1 MRIIQL
7 VGNLAGTVVDMD
19 YAEATACIACGTARA
34 LTKNEE
40 QAPVGAD
47 IAQWNAD
54 HATAV
59 PPPRAA
65 KARAKAGS
73 KRKRAPAGKSRA
85 KAGSKTPK
93 ATVGK

>member
-1 MRIIQL
+1 MRIVQL

-40 QAPVGAD
+40 QAPTGAD

-54 HATAV
+54 HAPVAGRPVV
-59 PPPRAA
+59 PTRKESAAA
-65 KARAKAGS
+65 KAKTAASGKAKN
-73 KRKRAPAGKSRA
+73 GKAR
-85 KAGSKTPK
+85 G
-93 ATVGK
+93 GK